1 MRVAIKVRG
10 GTFLLLHA
18 VVEIVKHICEEI
30 FNFKITEFEIVFE
43 GKKVD
48 KEYIKAVINEA
59 KQYGVEVDCEISE

>member
-59 KQYGVEVDCEISE
+59 KQYGVEVDYKISE